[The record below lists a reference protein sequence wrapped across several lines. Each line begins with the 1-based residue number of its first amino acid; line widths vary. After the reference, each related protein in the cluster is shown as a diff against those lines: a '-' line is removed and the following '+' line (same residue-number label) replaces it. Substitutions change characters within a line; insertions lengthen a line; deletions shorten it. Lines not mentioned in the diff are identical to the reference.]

1 MKKDIRKFLG
11 KKLCEYNNE
20 MQGSHTLH
28 QLLED
33 ICSSHSIISMSQNNK
48 VLSVYSPKAHEA
60 YHVIVDSIW
69 HIKLFEE
76 EKIIQFYKQAAPQKE
91 FKDISTELDG
101 KVMGDCVKIPGDVAE
116 YISNHDN
123 LCIWIHPDIESLVKN
138 NFVKAELAEAK
149 RQTKW
154 AIVAVIISIFAL
166 LASIITPFYLDDTTC
181 DAAVVEAYAPITPF
195 YEYSTVQWEHMDWL
209 HYRPNV
215 ADWGETIGS
224 RISPDFPMEIA
235 VEYWDKLQ
243 KTKTYFHQQTLPLR
257 CNASKSIVEALNQ
270 TESQFDSIFVK
281 CVGQEYY
288 MRLFPEVYNEVMQ
301 PAIDNLCETIR
312 NSQ

>member
-1 MKKDIRKFLG
+1 MKQGIRKFLG

-33 ICSSHSIISMSQNNK
+33 ICSSHSIITMSQNDR
-48 VLSVYSPKAHEA
+48 VFSVCSSQANEA
-60 YHVIVDSIW
+60 YHIIVDAIW

-76 EKIIQFYKQAAPQKE
+76 EKIIQFYEQAIPTKE
-91 FKDISTELDG
+91 FKNISTKLDG
-101 KVMGDCVKIPGDVAE
+101 KVMGDCVKISGDVAE
-116 YISNHDN
+116 YISNHDK

-181 DAAVVEAYAPITPF
+181 DVAVVEAYAPIKPF
-195 YEYSTVQWEHMDWL
+195 YQIRIFGREFT
-209 HYRPNV
+209 PNTRC
-215 ADWGETIGS
+215 TIGN
-224 RISPDFPMEIA
+224 
-235 VEYWDKLQ
+235 
-243 KTKTYFHQQTLPLR
+243 HLP
-257 CNASKSIVEALNQ
+257 
-270 TESQFDSIFVK
+270 
-281 CVGQEYY
+281 
-288 MRLFPEVYNEVMQ
+288 
-301 PAIDNLCETIR
+301 
-312 NSQ
+312 